1 MSQRPP
7 EPSPFV
13 IALHQLSPLKQ
24 AQVLNAVGLT
34 GLEARPALARFL
46 IFHLSD
52 RGSEALQAQ
61 LEPGMILSRC
71 ATAPI
76 GYAPPLM
83 LALEQIPEQVPG
95 QIPGQIPGPL
105 RPWLA
110 QLSRELPLLAELI
123 GHRVEETQ
131 PVSTWQLPQQRLKL
145 ERPCVMA
152 ILNVTPDSFY
162 DGGRY
167 HGLEQALERAAQA
180 EAEGA
185 DILDI
190 GGESSRPG
198 AATVSE
204 AEELARVI
212 PLIEALAS
220 RTHLPIS
227 VDTTKA
233 EVARRAVEAGAQI
246 INDISG
252 FVADPK
258 MVDVLA
264 DSGAAGV
271 VMHMRGT
278 PQTMQQHTHY
288 LELMSELV
296 GALASRVA
304 WLTARGVA
312 RQKLAIDPGIGFAK
326 EARDNLVILNHASML
341 HCLGLPVLVGA
352 SRKSFLSK
360 IFGLAPEERLEGSL
374 AAAMVA
380 AARGVQVLRVHDVQA
395 TRRTLNVF
403 DGILQTP

>member
-1 MSQRPP
+1 MSQSLP

-13 IALHQLSPLKQ
+13 IALHQLPPPKQ
-24 AQVLNAVGLT
+24 AQVLHAVGLT
-34 GLEARPALARFL
+34 GVAAGPSSTRFL
-46 IFHLSD
+46 LFHLPD
-52 RGSEALQAQ
+52 GWSEALQGQ
-61 LEPGMILSRC
+61 LEPGLTLSRC

-76 GYAPPLM
+76 GYAPPLV
-83 LALEQIPEQVPG
+83 LALEQTPEQTPE
-95 QIPGQIPGPL
+95 QF
-105 RPWLA
+105 RHWLA
-110 QLSRELPLLAELI
+110 RINTELPLLAELI
-123 GHRVEETQ
+123 GHRVEERQ
-131 PVSTWQLPQQRLKL
+131 PVSTWQLPQQTLKL
-145 ERPCVMA
+145 DRPAVMA

-167 HGLEQALERAAQA
+167 RGLEQALERAAQA

-198 AATVSE
+198 AARVSE

-212 PLIEALAS
+212 PVIEALAT

-264 DSGAAGV
+264 GSGAAGV

-278 PQTMQQHTHY
+278 PQTMQQQTHY

-296 GALASRVA
+296 GALAARVA
-304 WLTARGVA
+304 WLTAQGVA
-312 RQKLAIDPGIGFAK
+312 RHKLAIDPGICFAK

-360 IFGLAPEERLEGSL
+360 LFGLAPEERLEGSL